1 MYIYALTCIF
11 MHTPSPLGVKILA
24 TDDPH
29 LQLLKNFG
37 FFKWEEMGMEG
48 DGIGRFP
55 EKYLDLVGFERIF
68 WSRNR
73 YNVV

>member
-1 MYIYALTCIF
+1 
-11 MHTPSPLGVKILA
+11 
-24 TDDPH
+24 
-29 LQLLKNFG
+29 
-37 FFKWEEMGMEG
+37 MEG